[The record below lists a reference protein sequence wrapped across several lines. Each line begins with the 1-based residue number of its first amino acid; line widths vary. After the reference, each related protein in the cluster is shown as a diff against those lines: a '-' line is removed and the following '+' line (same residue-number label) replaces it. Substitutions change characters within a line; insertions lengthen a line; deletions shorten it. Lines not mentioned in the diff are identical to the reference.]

1 MGKTQQWKDVLRAIM
16 DKKVVDIVNHYE
28 RYIKDKVKPFETPGK
43 PHEYLDKHMGE
54 PVDIDEYRS
63 LVGKMMFFTTKL
75 ALKTGAATRALLGH
89 MQNPGPDHWK
99 ALGRFVGYLSQLKLK
114 GLMYVEPETFKVI
127 ALADTDFGNCKET
140 RRSVGCNSITIGG
153 CIVDYSTV
161 KHKTVSDSTTEAE
174 IKK

>member
-1 MGKTQQWKDVLRAIM
+1 MLN
-16 DKKVVDIVNHYE
+16 IVNHYE
-28 RYIKDKVKPFETPGK
+28 RYTKDKVKPFETPGK

-54 PVDIDEYRS
+54 PLDIDEYRS

-75 ALKTGAATRALLGH
+75 GLKTGAATRALSGN

-114 GLMYVEPETFKVI
+114 GIMYVEPEMFKVV
-127 ALADTDFGNCKET
+127 ALADTDLGNCKEI
-140 RRSVGCNSITIGG
+140 RRSVGCNIVTIGG

-161 KHKTVSDSTTEAE
+161 KHKQYLIVQQRLS
-174 IKK
+174 IKKWRNVQKVLSLYRC